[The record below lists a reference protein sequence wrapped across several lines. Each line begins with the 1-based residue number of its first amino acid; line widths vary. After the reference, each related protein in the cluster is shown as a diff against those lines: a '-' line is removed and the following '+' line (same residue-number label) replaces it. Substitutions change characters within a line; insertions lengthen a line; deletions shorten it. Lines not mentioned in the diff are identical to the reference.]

1 MPWRH
6 SAAAHG
12 IAAGEIKMRSTRG
25 RGFPTHVLIPSWK
38 LLACAA
44 GACACSPNTNPTAVC
59 SASLRRTCV
68 EAASAPFGAAVR
80 AHEVGPCVAHTR
92 TYREHVHTP
101 HRGAL
106 QRAATC
112 LAETCGA
119 DARRM
124 PGRTGPVVAMRRARV
139 PVTWA
144 VTRAAASPSVR
155 PILRPSVSH
164 CATERCG

>member
-1 MPWRH
+1 
-6 SAAAHG
+6 
-12 IAAGEIKMRSTRG
+12 MRSTRG

-92 TYREHVHTP
+92 TYREPYTRHTGERFSGPPPVSRKHAERMRDECPGVPVLWWPCVVHACP
-101 HRGAL
+101 SRGPSPAL
-106 QRAATC
+106 QR
-112 LAETCGA
+112 
-119 DARRM
+119 
-124 PGRTGPVVAMRRARV
+124 V
-139 PVTWA
+139 PA
-144 VTRAAASPSVR
+144 
-155 PILRPSVSH
+155 
-164 CATERCG
+164 